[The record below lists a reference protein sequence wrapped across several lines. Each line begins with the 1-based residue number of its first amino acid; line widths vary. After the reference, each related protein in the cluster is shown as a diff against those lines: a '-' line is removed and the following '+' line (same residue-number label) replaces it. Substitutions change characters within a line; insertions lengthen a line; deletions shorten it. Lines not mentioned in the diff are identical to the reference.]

1 MIISKEQ
8 ANNVLTEIKCVLTKD
23 IESKKYV
30 IILKNDGLHLTT
42 LTNKNVVLD
51 SKETSSLI
59 NQVLVAKKARKL
71 TEYTRDFH
79 KIISGYLHA
88 KTLPYAFDVTSV
100 CELIVK
106 KANRIDELLNIM
118 YGFDYTRLNVESVE
132 HENIIKRILKDAPAY
147 SFDDFSK
154 ILYQDNYR
162 ELSELILSKYDK
174 YATLGKIEK
183 QLSKDY
189 TISNLLR
196 ENKLSNPFLEE
207 ILTDLA
213 KRNGVE
219 ALEEAKK
226 LYKNTDKLY
235 SIIHNLHSSM
245 DGVNRLSIKYEKQR
259 KELATKIY

>member
-8 ANNVLTEIKCVLTKD
+8 ANNVLTEIKGVLTKD

-30 IILKNDGLHLTT
+30 IILKRDGLHLTT
-42 LTNKNVVLD
+42 LADKNVVLD
-51 SKETSSLI
+51 LKETSSLI
-59 NQVLVAKKARKL
+59 NQVFAAAKKARKL

-79 KIISGYLHA
+79 KVISGYLHE

-118 YGFDYTRLNVESVE
+118 YGFDYTRLNVESIE
-132 HENIIKRILKDAPAY
+132 HENIVKRILKDAPAY

-154 ILYQDNYR
+154 VFYQDNYR
-162 ELSELILSKYDK
+162 ELSDLILSKYDK

-196 ENKLSNPFLEE
+196 ADKLSTPFLEE

-245 DGVNRLSIKYEKQR
+245 DGVTS
-259 KELATKIY
+259 